1 MEIEFSGTKTN
12 QKTRRTIFVI
22 SFILGLG
29 GAIVVLILNVIQDH
43 RLSNSPLIDIEN
55 NILPNYDRVIG
66 ITDTSYK
73 VEYLDY
79 VLNYHDKKVIGFP
92 FETMRTNVQVYLLE
106 YNVDSSL
113 ILVARKATSN
123 LKNERHYHEL
133 WISPNYVVEE

>member
-1 MEIEFSGTKTN
+1 MEVGWSPNETA
-12 QKTRRTIFVI
+12 RRTG
-22 SFILGLG
+22 FIIATIIGIIGG
-29 GAIVVLILNVIQDH
+29 GATLIYTYFQNQ
-43 RLSNSPLIDIEN
+43 RLSKSPLIDIEN
-55 NILPNYDRVIG
+55 TVLPNYNLVIG
-66 ITDTSYK
+66 INDTSYRK
-73 VEYLDY
+73 EYLDY
-79 VLNYHDKKVIGFP
+79 LINYEDGKIAAFP